1 MALGLVSTE
10 APRPLVCTPPGRN
23 QLCVMVRSNAHIRPE
38 PSEPELT
45 SDAPGP
51 NIPHRLPQGPFTL
64 DPIHGGSDPQ

>member
-1 MALGLVSTE
+1 MAPGLVSTE
-10 APRPLVCTPPGRN
+10 TPRPLLCTPPGRN
-23 QLCVMVRSNAHIRPE
+23 QLGVTMSIIRPE

-64 DPIHGGSDPQ
+64 DPIHGGADPQ